1 MKKRFRP
8 TLIAFVVLVI
18 LLTYANYYETEEIL
32 APGMQKPQ
40 PILNLNADQID
51 VVSWVS
57 KNAETMRITRKD
69 GTFRMEVP
77 GLHEIEAA
85 EASGILEHFVQL
97 KFEMV
102 VAEHPADPGQFG
114 INENSPVVRF
124 NSGEKVVEV
133 KLGSK
138 SPVGGSYYLMR
149 ADDPRVFMVPGYIRG
164 DFHKTPENVRK
175 RGIFSDPFGNPVAV
189 EIQSQK
195 ASLIVEKKEAIEWE
209 VKSPK
214 VIPADGEMIAGLIQT
229 LQNLRISRFVE
240 DDPKNPV
247 EWGFASSSFRIILS
261 NSAGQKFGIETGEI
275 SGNETYFR
283 VIGKEPIHAILNSDV
298 RDLNKTLSDLR
309 SKNLPDL
316 ARDQLISLEFQD
328 ASGSV
333 KLIKQE
339 KNWEMDGKIVEP
351 SLVDS
356 FLDFYDATR
365 ATQFIDA
372 GQKDANGFSNLEKC
386 DYFALNTSDGSKKFW
401 FGEKQG
407 VNQSVFHDNEIL
419 VIKIELHRAFVD
431 LLQNVRNADSEK
443 KTISD

>member
-40 PILNLNADQID
+40 PILNLNADQINA
-51 VVSWVS
+51 VSWVS
-57 KNAETMRITRKD
+57 QNAETMRIVRKD
-69 GTFRMEVP
+69 GAFRMEIP
-77 GLHEIEAA
+77 GLHELEAA

-102 VAEHPADPGQFG
+102 VAENPSDPAQFG
-114 INENSPVVRF
+114 ITENSPVVRF
-124 NSGEKVVEV
+124 SSGEKVVEV

-175 RGIFSDPFGNPVAV
+175 RGIFSNPFGNPVAV
-189 EIQSQK
+189 EIRSQN
-195 ASLIVEKKEAIEWE
+195 ASLIVEKKEAIEWV

-214 VIPADGEMIAGLIQT
+214 VLPADGEMIAGLIQT

-240 DDPKNPV
+240 DDPKNPD
-247 EWGFASSSFRIILS
+247 EWGFASATFAITLS

-283 VIGKEPIHAILNSDV
+283 VMGEKPIHAILNSDV
-298 RDLNKTLSDLR
+298 RDLNKSLSDLR

-316 ARDQLISLEFQD
+316 VRDQLVSIEFQD

-333 KLIKQE
+333 NLIKKE
-339 KNWEMDGKIVEP
+339 KNWEMDGKIVDQ
-351 SLVDS
+351 SFVDS

-365 ATQFIDA
+365 ATQFITAD
-372 GQKDANGFSNLEKC
+372 QKDSNGFSNLEKC
-386 DYFALNTSDGSKKFW
+386 DYFALNTGDGSKKFW
-401 FGEKQG
+401 FGQKQG
-407 VNQSVFHDNEIL
+407 VNQSVFHDDEIL
-419 VIKIELHRAFVD
+419 VLKIELHQAFID
-431 LLQNVRNADSEK
+431 LLQKVRHADSEK
-443 KTISD
+443 KIISD